1 MEEKGRG
8 RGRVKGEE
16 EEEGR
21 RLGGERERG
30 KHYCQRREK
39 GAQRTRGHMCGP
51 TTTPEVFEMARLLA
65 VTTEDGAIGLE
76 SP

>member
-1 MEEKGRG
+1 MKEKG

-30 KHYCQRREK
+30 KHSCQRREK
-39 GAQRTRGHMCGP
+39 EAQRTRGHMCGP
-51 TTTPEVFEMARLLA
+51 TTAPEVFEMARLSA